1 MLISYC
7 LTALLPYCHSQM
19 ADAKICGITTPEAL
33 DAAIEGGARFVG
45 FVTYSRS
52 PRFLTVDKLAA
63 LAARA
68 RGRVETVLVT
78 VDADDAHLV
87 AAMAAAQPDW
97 IQLHGSESL
106 RRAAEVRPFARRGLI
121 KAVGVTRR
129 EDLRTIAPFEPVV
142 DMFLFD
148 AQAPAGGQP
157 GGNALAF
164 DWALLAGFQPRRP
177 WLLAGGLTPANVKEA
192 IQVSGAD
199 LVDVSSG
206 VESAPGLKDPLLIA
220 QFLAAAE
227 V

>member
-1 MLISYC
+1 M
-7 LTALLPYCHSQM
+7 P
-19 ADAKICGITTPEAL
+19 DAKICGITTIDAL

-45 FVTYSRS
+45 FVTYPKS
-52 PRFLTVDKLAA
+52 PRFLTMDKLAA

-68 RGRVETVLVT
+68 RRRVETVLVT
-78 VDADDAHLV
+78 VNANDAEIAT
-87 AAMAAAQPDW
+87 ATAAAQPDW
-97 IQLHGSESL
+97 IQLHGTETVQ
-106 RRAAEVRPFARRGLI
+106 RAVEVRPFARRGLI
-121 KAVGVTRR
+121 KAVGVARR
-129 EDLRTIAPFEPVV
+129 EALLTVPPFEPVV

-148 AQAPAGGQP
+148 AQAPKDGLP

-164 DWALLAGFQPRRP
+164 DWSLLAGAKIGRP

-192 IQVSGAD
+192 IAVSGAD

-206 VESAPGLKDPLLIA
+206 VETAPGLKDPALIA

>member
-1 MLISYC
+1 M
-7 LTALLPYCHSQM
+7 P
-19 ADAKICGITTPEAL
+19 DAKICGITTVEAL

-45 FVTYSRS
+45 FVTFPRS
-52 PRFLTVDKLAA
+52 PRHLSMDKLAG

-78 VDADDAHLV
+78 VDADDAHLA

-97 IQLHGSESL
+97 LQLHGSEPPG
-106 RRAAEVRPFARRGLI
+106 RAREVRHFARRGII
-121 KAVGVTRR
+121 KGVGVARKD
-129 EDLRTIAPFEPVV
+129 DLSKLPPYEPAV

-148 AQAPAGGQP
+148 AQAPQGAQP

-164 DWALLAGFQPRRP
+164 DWGLLAGARFGRP
-177 WLLAGGLTPANVKEA
+177 WLLAGGLNPGNVREA
-192 IQVSGAD
+192 MAVSGAE

-220 QFLAAAE
+220 QFLAAVE

>member
-1 MLISYC
+1 M
-7 LTALLPYCHSQM
+7 P
-19 ADAKICGITTPEAL
+19 DAKICGITTVEAL

-45 FVTYSRS
+45 FVTYPKS
-52 PRFLTVDKLAA
+52 PRFLTMEKLAG

-78 VDADDAHLV
+78 VNADDAHLA
-87 AAMAAAQPDW
+87 AAMTVAQPDW
-97 IQLHGSESL
+97 IQLHGAESAK
-106 RRAAEVRPFARRGLI
+106 RVAEVRPFARRGVI
-121 KAVGVTRR
+121 KAVGVARR
-129 EDLRTIAPFEPVV
+129 DDLMSVAAYEPVT

-148 AQAPAGGQP
+148 AQAPSDGLP

-164 DWALLAGFQPRRP
+164 DWGLLAGSQFGRP
-177 WLLAGGLTPANVKEA
+177 WLLAGGLTPGNVREA
-192 IQVSGAD
+192 MRLSGAD

-220 QFLAAAE
+220 QFLAAVE

>member
-1 MLISYC
+1 M
-7 LTALLPYCHSQM
+7 P
-19 ADAKICGITTPEAL
+19 DAKICGITTVEAL

-45 FVTYSRS
+45 FVTYPRS
-52 PRFLTVDKLAA
+52 PRFLRVEKLAA

-78 VDADDAHLV
+78 VDADDSHL
-87 AAMAAAQPDW
+87 AAAYTAAQPDW
-97 IQLHGSESL
+97 VQLHGSETPK
-106 RRAAEVRPFARRGLI
+106 RAAEVRPFARQGLI
-121 KAVGVTRR
+121 KAVGVASPA
-129 EDLRTIAPFEPVV
+129 DLATITPYVGIV

-148 AQAPAGGQP
+148 AQAPKDAQP

-164 DWALLAGFQPRRP
+164 DWALMKGAQVGRP
-177 WLLAGGLTPANVKEA
+177 WFLAGGLTPTNVKEA
-192 IQVSGAD
+192 IRVSGAD

-206 VESAPGLKDPLLIA
+206 VESAPGLKDPALIA

>member
-1 MLISYC
+1 V
-7 LTALLPYCHSQM
+7 
-19 ADAKICGITTPEAL
+19 EAL

-45 FVTYSRS
+45 FVTYSKS
-52 PRFLTVDKLAA
+52 PRFLRPEKLKA
-63 LAARA
+63 LAERA

-78 VDADDAHLV
+78 VNADDAHLV
-87 AAMAAAQPDW
+87 AATDAARPDW
-97 IQLHGSESL
+97 IQLHGTETL
-106 RRAAEVRPFARRGLI
+106 RRAAEVRLFARRGII
-121 KAVGVTRR
+121 KAVGVARR
-129 EDLRTIAPFEPVV
+129 EDLETIKPFEAVA

-164 DWALLAGFQPRRP
+164 DWRLLAGAEVARP
-177 WLLAGGLTPANVKEA
+177 WLLAGGLTPGNVKEA
-192 IQVSGAD
+192 IRTSGAD

-206 VESAPGLKDPLLIA
+206 VETSPGVKDPHLIA

>member
-1 MLISYC
+1 M
-7 LTALLPYCHSQM
+7 P
-19 ADAKICGITTPEAL
+19 DAKICGITSVEAL

-45 FVTYSRS
+45 FVTYPKS
-52 PRFLTVDKLAA
+52 PRYLSPNKLAA

-78 VDADDAHLV
+78 VSADDAHI
-87 AAMAAAQPDW
+87 AAAVAAAQPDW
-97 IQLHGSESL
+97 IQLHGRETPG
-106 RRAAEVRPFARRGLI
+106 RAAEIRPFARRGVI
-121 KAVGVTRR
+121 KAIGVARS
-129 EDLRTIAPFEPVV
+129 EDLASAAAYEPVA

-148 AQAPAGGQP
+148 AQAPAAGLP

-164 DWALLAGFQPRRP
+164 DWALLAGWRFERP
-177 WLLAGGLTPANVKEA
+177 WLLAGGLTPVNVKEA
-192 IQVSGAD
+192 IRVSGAD

-220 QFLAAAE
+220 QFLAAVE

>member
-1 MLISYC
+1 M
-7 LTALLPYCHSQM
+7 P
-19 ADAKICGITTPEAL
+19 DAKICGITSVEAL

-45 FVTYSRS
+45 FVTYPKS
-52 PRFLTVDKLAA
+52 PRFLTADKLAA

-78 VDADDAHLV
+78 VDADDAHI
-87 AAMAAAQPDW
+87 AAAVAAAQPDW
-97 IQLHGSESL
+97 IQLHGSETPP
-106 RRAAEVRPFARRGLI
+106 RAAEVRPFARRGLI
-121 KAVGVTRR
+121 KAVGIART
-129 EDLRTIAPFEPVV
+129 EDFQTLPRYYPVV
-142 DMFLFD
+142 DFFLFD
-148 AQAPAGGQP
+148 AQAPKAGLP

-164 DWALLAGFQPRRP
+164 DWQLMKGADIGRP
-177 WLLAGGLTPANVKEA
+177 WFLAGGLNPTNVKEA

-206 VESAPGLKDPLLIA
+206 VEKAPGLKDPLLIA